1 MQLKH
6 RWLPRQQLPWL
17 WWPVRPQC
25 GVTPTSCRPRLSSTA
40 QSHPPLTVDR
50 HRLLLRAKPAV
61 TTCRLVSTRSTL
73 LRGHRPTT
81 PTCTTTGACSPSK
94 PPSGLV
100 ATLWPTTRQ
109 VHPQTTPSLSSTV
122 GLARHRLGLVPSPSY
137 HSPLTQETSKL
148 KTSRRYLVLSVET
161 SLVENT
167 MASSLVKV
175 SFEFKQLIN

>member
-40 QSHPPLTVDR
+40 PSHPPLTVAR
-50 HRLLLRAKPAV
+50 RRQPLRAKPAV
-61 TTCRLVSTRSTL
+61 TTCRLASTRSTL
-73 LRGHRPTT
+73 LRGLRPIT
-81 PTCTTTGACSPSK
+81 PACTTTGDCSLSK
-94 PPSGLV
+94 PPLGWA
-100 ATLWPTTRQ
+100 ATLWPTTHQ
-109 VHPQTTPSLSSTV
+109 VHPQTTPSRISTV

-175 SFEFKQLIN
+175 SSEF